1 MATADQVWAA
11 GAGNWSVP
19 STFASGTRT
28 ANVST
33 VTTVPT
39 KMPENWAINCC
50 RGFAPSRYP
59 LFKSVSRSAA
69 DVAAPA
75 VILALIK
82 LTVTLPGLN
91 APKMSC
97 VTLPIAPTGVVSVS
111 PVTRQATSAS
121 QKDSATAIAVS
132 QTGMPKLACPSQAR
146 ATSDTI
152 WPAANQL
159 IGASMRRG
167 SVGAA
172 ERKESICPR
181 SRNALNAVRQ
191 LSAKLNSPAA
201 TMQDAPNQSVHCTM
215 AAKPATSMTPS
226 V

>member
-1 MATADQVWAA
+1 M
-11 GAGNWSVP
+11 
-19 STFASGTRT
+19 
-28 ANVST
+28 
-33 VTTVPT
+33 
-39 KMPENWAINCC
+39 
-50 RGFAPSRYP
+50 
-59 LFKSVSRSAA
+59 
-69 DVAAPA
+69 
-75 VILALIK
+75 LALIK
-82 LTVTLPGLN
+82 LTLMLPGLS
-91 APKMSC
+91 APKMSW

-152 WPAANQL
+152 WPTPNQL

-172 ERKESICPR
+172 ERKESICSR

-191 LSAKLNSPAA
+191 LSAKLNTPAA

-215 AAKPATSMTPS
+215 AAKPAPAMTPFVWRTGTTAAQHNVPETNMVAQTRIPVMAPAARNMKS
-226 V
+226 QEKTTVRPDQASE